1 MRKGFTLLETMV
13 AVAIMLITIVVVGTM
28 FFTYSRIQRDRDAV
42 AVLHFI
48 AVNLDRYYEMNGSY
62 PTDITAFLTNTNYF
76 DKVPINPYTMLPLD
90 SNSLAVNTTNK
101 TVSIKD
107 NKGNIAYTVSFGS
120 GAYFT
125 TDNSIR
131 PSQYGGGDF

>member
-1 MRKGFTLLETMV
+1 MKRGFTLLEIMV
-13 AVAIMLITIVVVGTM
+13 VVAIMLITIVAVGTM
-28 FFTYSRIQRDRDAV
+28 LFTYSRMQRDRDAV
-42 AVLHFI
+42 SVLHFI
-48 AVNLDRYYEMNGSY
+48 ATNLDRYYEMNGSY
-62 PTDITAFLTNTNYF
+62 PTDITAFLNNTNFF

-90 SNSLAVNTTNK
+90 SNSLIVDTTKK

-125 TDNSIR
+125 TDNSTR